1 MKMSEAGLNDELAVL
16 AAEIETEVK
25 SNSPGAVPG
34 RNENNLNEN
43 SHLKGSDF
51 QKVELNEIEASKIAQ
66 SPPQDQMWA
75 GLWGLTGMVL
85 SGRYGAHW
93 VIDDGECRELGKVT
107 DQFMDKYF
115 PETDV
120 GIEFAM
126 ISTAAAVF
134 APKFIIHQQIVAQ
147 QDAQPETSSSQP
159 SDQGEMLK
167 GVDDGQ

>member
-1 MKMSEAGLNDELAVL
+1 MSEAGLNDELAVL

-51 QKVELNEIEASKIAQ
+51 QKVE
-66 SPPQDQMWA
+66 
-75 GLWGLTGMVL
+75 LTGMVL

-147 QDAQPETSSSQP
+147 QNAQPNTSSTQP
-159 SDQGEMLK
+159 SDEGEMLK